1 MPLKIYHGLCSDRK
15 GGLEQAFVNTTFAL
29 DKLGHEVT
37 NLCPKS
43 APYSADFPT
52 GTIHKNFRPT
62 GFYDL
67 WAAFKLHL
75 RLRKHKPDLLIAHN
89 SRAIQIFNWARTGT
103 GIPLLG
109 FSHGNKT
116 KRPKKADSVV
126 ALTPNMK
133 KLFVTAG
140 KKPEDVFVLPNM
152 VLHIPESPLPAPTEH
167 DGAIKLGFMGR
178 IAPKKGL
185 EDLLHAVKRL
195 RDRHVL
201 CTLNIA
207 GGGEDEEKI
216 KTLAS
221 DLGVL
226 DLLTFDGWIT
236 DIRSWFETI
245 DLLVVPSRSEA
256 FGIVILEA
264 YLHGRMVVA
273 THTDGPE
280 SQIVEGKTGFLAY
293 PHDPKSL
300 AGSIVKAMSGRS
312 HWPQMISAGYKQ
324 ACGHHIDHITPKLQK
339 IIQETFSRHGR
350 K

>member
-29 DKLGHEVT
+29 DKLGYKVT

-43 APYSADFPT
+43 APYKADFPSNVR
-52 GTIHKNFRPT
+52 HKNFRPK
-62 GFYDL
+62 GFYDF

-75 RLRKHKPDLLIAHN
+75 SLCKHKPDLLIAHN

-116 KRPKKADSVV
+116 QRPKKADSVV

-152 VLHIPESPLPAPTEH
+152 VLHIPENSLPAPAEH
-167 DGAIKLGFMGR
+167 NEPVKLGFMGR
-178 IAPKKGL
+178 LAHEKGL
-185 EDLLHAVKRL
+185 EDLLHALKRL
-195 RDRHVL
+195 RSRHID

-207 GGGEDEEKI
+207 GSGDDTQKI
-216 KTLAS
+216 KDLAAHI
-221 DLGVL
+221 GVA
-226 DLLTFDGWIT
+226 DLLTFDGWVT
-236 DIRSWFETI
+236 DIRGWLEKI
-245 DLLVVPSRSEA
+245 DLAVFPSRHEP
-256 FGIVILEA
+256 FGIVVLEA
-264 YLHGRMVVA
+264 HLHGRVVVS
-273 THTDGPE
+273 THTDGPA
-280 SQIVEGKTGFLAY
+280 SQIEEGQTGFLAY

-300 AGSIVKAMSGRS
+300 AGAIVKAMSARPEWPAIIERS
-312 HWPQMISAGYKQ
+312 HQQ
-324 ACGHHIDHITPKLQK
+324 ACGHHLDHMAPKLEK
-339 IIQETFSRHGR
+339 IIQDTLSRLGR
-350 K
+350 